1 MLFPD
6 LNRNCRILPGQ
17 KADFSYFCI
26 YGHFSCFYTLTLL
39 TRSVRVQRQKTVDDM
54 RSKKKKAFAG
64 PEPSVRK
71 SSHPYHGNSE
81 YDSTLLN
88 HLMENI
94 PDAIYF
100 KDLESRFIAVSKALV
115 QKHGLQSADEILGK
129 TDFDFF
135 SPESAKKFYESE
147 QELIRT
153 GIPVINE
160 EEHEVWHDGSKTYA
174 LGTKMPLKDGSG
186 KIIGTFGISRDIT
199 ERKRAEEEVTRINH
213 ELREAN
219 LMKDK
224 MLSVIA
230 HDLKNPFAA
239 ILGLSNI
246 LVDDFDQLE
255 PAEMRNFISTINDS
269 TTHLYRLLEQLLTWL
284 SARAGRI
291 QVQLQPVRMYLV
303 IERVIKILK
312 PQADAKEISLQQTIL
327 ADQMV
332 TGDESMIE
340 TILRN
345 LVGNAIKFTP
355 NRGTILI
362 ELTDGPEYDVLAVTD
377 SGVGINPSRIVSLF
391 QEDKIRSS
399 PGTMEERGTGFGLLI
414 CKEFTEKMGGRIE
427 VESEIGK
434 GSTFKIFLKRAGIRT
449 G

>member
-1 MLFPD
+1 
-6 LNRNCRILPGQ
+6 
-17 KADFSYFCI
+17 
-26 YGHFSCFYTLTLL
+26 
-39 TRSVRVQRQKTVDDM
+39 
-54 RSKKKKAFAG
+54 
-64 PEPSVRK
+64 
-71 SSHPYHGNSE
+71 
-81 YDSTLLN
+81 
-88 HLMENI
+88 
-94 PDAIYF
+94 
-100 KDLESRFIAVSKALV
+100 
-115 QKHGLQSADEILGK
+115 
-129 TDFDFF
+129 
-135 SPESAKKFYESE
+135 
-147 QELIRT
+147 
-153 GIPVINE
+153 
-160 EEHEVWHDGSKTYA
+160 
-174 LGTKMPLKDGSG
+174 
-186 KIIGTFGISRDIT
+186 
-199 ERKRAEEEVTRINH
+199 
-213 ELREAN
+213 
-219 LMKDK
+219 MKDK

-291 QVQLQPVRMYLV
+291 QVQLQPVKMYLV

-362 ELTDGPEYDVLAVTD
+362 ELTDGPEYNVLAVTD

-414 CKEFTEKMGGRIE
+414 CKEFIEKMGGWIE